1 MAEWLEGLSAQ
12 AFFGA
17 YPECWVG
24 LFMLLGWLAAPM
36 LWRLVVFVPL
46 RLSWQWREAAQQE
59 LDLPLE
65 PYPDV
70 WVLWRQARSA
80 AAAERVWRWLFRG
93 VSALALGFVAWRFGV
108 GWPALWGAAFSLWL
122 LMMSAI
128 DARTRLLPD
137 GLTLSCLW
145 LGLSSHLVRGDL
157 GALAEGVWG
166 VLLGYGVLWG
176 AAWVFKRLTAQEG
189 MGHGDFKL
197 FAALGAWLGWVA
209 LPWVLFLAAG
219 LGVLWALASGRGHRA
234 AIPFGP
240 SLALAGWLV
249 WLWGPIY

>member
-1 MAEWLEGLSAQ
+1 MAEWLEGFSVL
-12 AFFGA
+12 AFWRS
-17 YPECWVG
+17 YPEYWVG
-24 LFMLLGWLAAPM
+24 LFMLLGWWVAPV
-36 LWRLVVFVPL
+36 LWCLVWFVPL

-59 LDLPLE
+59 LGLPIE
-65 PYPDV
+65 PQPKA
-70 WVLWRQARSA
+70 WALWRQARSA
-80 AAAERVWRWLFRG
+80 ATAEQAWRWLFRG
-93 VSALALGFVAWRFGV
+93 VSALSLGVVAWRFGA
-108 GWPALWGAAFSLWL
+108 GWPAVWGCAFSLWL
-122 LMMSAI
+122 LVMSAI

-145 LGLSSHLVRGDL
+145 LGLLFPLVLGDL
-157 GALAEGVWG
+157 VALAEGVWG
-166 VLLGYGVLWG
+166 VLLGYGVLWC
-176 AAWVFKRLTAQEG
+176 AAWVFKHLTAQEG

-249 WLWGPIY
+249 WLWGPIS